1 MEIRQL
7 RSFQTVANLLSFN
20 KAAVKLHYSQSN
32 ISAQIQ
38 ALEEELGVQL
48 FDRLGRRVQLTG
60 TGEQL
65 LQYANKIM
73 DLVEETRSEI
83 AEEKEPQGSLTIR
96 IPETF
101 GVHRLPPVM
110 KEFHSR
116 FPKVQLNF
124 ITCAHEGLEKDLR
137 KGLIDLAFLLAES
150 IHTGDLRAETV
161 GFESVVLIAS
171 PDHPLAGKRTVHTR
185 DLAGETILFSKV
197 DCSYR
202 KIFEQILEQEEINR
216 FHRLELYSV
225 EAIKRIVM
233 AGVGIAAL
241 PEIAVIEEAAQKR
254 LAILPWSEGKIDVA
268 ILMICYRDRWISPTM
283 KAFMEVTK
291 KVMTQAFR
299 QGNPATSEK
308 VTIPAKTLVKRIAK
322 PAQKAG
328 ERLD

>member
-7 RSFQTVANLLSFN
+7 RSFRTVANLLSFN

-48 FDRLGRRVQLTG
+48 FDRLGRRVQLTE
-60 TGEQL
+60 TGVQL

-73 DLVEETRSEI
+73 DLVEETH
-83 AEEKEPQGSLTIR
+83 AEVTGGKEPRGSLSIR

-101 GVHRLPPVM
+101 GTHRLPPVV

-137 KGLIDLAFLLAES
+137 TGLIDLAFLLAES
-150 IHTGDLRAETV
+150 IQTADLAAETV
-161 GFESVVLIAS
+161 GFESVGIIAG
-171 PDHPLAGKRTVHTR
+171 PDHPLAKKRIVHTR
-185 DLAGETILFSKV
+185 DLTGETILLSKV

-202 KIFEQILEQEEINR
+202 KIFEQILEQEEIHGYN
-216 FHRLELYSV
+216 RLEFHSV
-225 EAIKRIVM
+225 EAIKRSIM
-233 AGVGIAAL
+233 AGVGITVL
-241 PEIAVIEEAAQKR
+241 PEIAVAEEVAQKR
-254 LAILPWSEGKIDVA
+254 LVILPWSEGKIDVA
-268 ILMICYRDRWISPTM
+268 TLMIWYRDRWISPTL

-291 KVMTQAFR
+291 KVMAQADMSHT
-299 QGNPATSEK
+299 PVATG
-308 VTIPAKTLVKRIAK
+308 KRK
-322 PAQKAG
+322 
-328 ERLD
+328 

>member
-7 RSFQTVANLLSFN
+7 RSFRTVANLLSFN

-48 FDRLGRRVQLTG
+48 FDRLGRRVQLTE
-60 TGEQL
+60 TGVQL

-73 DLVEETRSEI
+73 DLVEETH
-83 AEEKEPQGSLTIR
+83 AEVTGGKEPRGSLSIR

-101 GVHRLPPVM
+101 GTHRLPPVV

-150 IHTGDLRAETV
+150 IQTADLAAETV
-161 GFESVVLIAS
+161 GFESVAIIAG
-171 PDHPLAGKRTVHTR
+171 PDHPLAKKRIVHTR
-185 DLAGETILFSKV
+185 DLTGETILLSKV

-202 KIFEQILEQEEINR
+202 KIFEQILEQEEIHAYN
-216 FHRLELYSV
+216 RLEFHSV
-225 EAIKRIVM
+225 EAIKRSIM
-233 AGVGIAAL
+233 AGVGITVL
-241 PEIAVIEEAAQKR
+241 PEIAVAEEVAQKR
-254 LAILPWSEGKIDVA
+254 LVILPWSEGKIDVA
-268 ILMICYRDRWISPTM
+268 TLMIWYRDRWISPTM

-291 KVMTQAFR
+291 KVMAQADMSHT
-299 QGNPATSEK
+299 PVATG
-308 VTIPAKTLVKRIAK
+308 KRK
-322 PAQKAG
+322 
-328 ERLD
+328 